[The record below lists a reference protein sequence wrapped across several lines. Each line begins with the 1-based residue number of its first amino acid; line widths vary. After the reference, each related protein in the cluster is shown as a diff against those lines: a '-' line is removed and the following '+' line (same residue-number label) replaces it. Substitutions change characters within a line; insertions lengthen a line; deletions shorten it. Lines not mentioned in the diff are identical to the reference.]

1 MELPTHP
8 PPQSARQHF
17 PWRGEKTLPTLTQVE
32 QASSCWFRDENCH
45 CPRGYDRAP
54 IMTPLPLWKVYL
66 DQMLAD
72 SAAWDH
78 VSVRFHMSADIV
90 VFLEATI
97 LIRVRRKL
105 GIG

>member
-1 MELPTHP
+1 
-8 PPQSARQHF
+8 
-17 PWRGEKTLPTLTQVE
+17 
-32 QASSCWFRDENCH
+32 
-45 CPRGYDRAP
+45 
-54 IMTPLPLWKVYL
+54 MTPLPLWKVYL

-72 SAAWDH
+72 SVAWDH